1 MSFDPS
7 IDSMQHLRTQLRSYR
22 QALSSFSSST
32 STFKVLTS
40 IPPLSAKVT
49 PSPKTLYI
57 LDSSFNPPT
66 LAHLRIALSAL
77 KDDKHS
83 SARVPKKLVLL
94 LSTHNADKAPKPAAF
109 EQRLVMMEILAHDLL
124 SAYKKSLNTGIRPT
138 CEEKTES
145 EKEEEEIVSIDIAL
159 TTHALFAKK
168 ALAISSS
175 SSYRPSIS
183 QTHLVGY
190 DTLIRILEPK
200 YYDPPNLSSLDPFLS
215 SNRLLVTYRPGASWE
230 GKAEQ
235 DTYLKALGSGERENE
250 GGRREW
256 VTNGRIK
263 FNKGEG
269 SSRKESEEVVSS
281 TKVRQAVKSGDEEK
295 LSKLVTN
302 GVKEWIVAEG
312 LYLDD

>member
-22 QALSSFSSST
+22 KALSSFGSST
-32 STFKVLTS
+32 LTFKVLTS
-40 IPPLSAKVT
+40 IPPPSVKDT
-49 PSPKTLYI
+49 SSPKKLYI

-77 KDDKHS
+77 TNDKHS
-83 SARVPKKLVLL
+83 SVRSSQKLVLL

-124 SAYKKSLNTGIRPT
+124 SACKKSLDTETRPT
-138 CEEKTES
+138 NEEKPES
-145 EKEEEEIVSIDIAL
+145 EEEGDAISIDIAL
-159 TTHALFAKK
+159 TTHALFTKK

-175 SSYRPSIS
+175 SSYGSSIP

-215 SNRLLVTYRPGASWE
+215 SNSLLVTYRPGASWE

-235 DTYLKALGSGERENE
+235 DTYLGALGNGERESE
-250 GGRREW
+250 GGKREW
-256 VTNGRIK
+256 VTDGRIQ
-263 FNKGEG
+263 FNEGE
-269 SSRKESEEVVSS
+269 SSRRKEGEEVVSS
-281 TKVRQAVKSGDEEK
+281 TKVREAVKSGDAEE

-302 GVKEWIVAEG
+302 GVKDWITAEG
-312 LYLDD
+312 LYLAD